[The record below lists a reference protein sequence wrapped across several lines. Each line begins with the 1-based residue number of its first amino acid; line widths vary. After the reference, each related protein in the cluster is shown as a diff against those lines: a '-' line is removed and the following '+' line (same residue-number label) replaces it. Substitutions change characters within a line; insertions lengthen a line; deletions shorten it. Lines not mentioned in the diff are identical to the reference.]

1 MPGRS
6 KLENTHFWLLGKH
19 CRTQSLCSLHPF
31 FFYKFLYILFDMTKF
46 IFLHFVLYISNSRRS
61 ELKNTHFLLVG
72 KHCRTKSLCSTFY
85 ISFHAILYIIF
96 YTLYFHI
103 FIFCTFIFQM
113 SGKSKIEDTCLTSWK
128 TLLDANFKSNFF
140 NVIFSGLYI
149 SYFHRCTLS

>member
-31 FFYKFLYILFDMTKF
+31 FFFYKFLYILYDMTKF

-72 KHCRTKSLCSTFY
+72 KHCRTKSLCSTFLYFFSCYFVHHILHFIFSYFYILYFY
-85 ISFHAILYIIF
+85 ISNV
-96 YTLYFHI
+96 
-103 FIFCTFIFQM
+103 
-113 SGKSKIEDTCLTSWK
+113 SKIEDTCLTSWK

-140 NVIFSGLYI
+140 YVIFSGLYI